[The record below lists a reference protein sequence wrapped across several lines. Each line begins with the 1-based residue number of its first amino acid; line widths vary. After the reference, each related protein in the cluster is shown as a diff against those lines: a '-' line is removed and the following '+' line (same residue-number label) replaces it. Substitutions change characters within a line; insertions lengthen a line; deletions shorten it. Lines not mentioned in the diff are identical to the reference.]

1 MKCKYAAEAAA
12 ALAEMKSEKQ
22 DEKDRV
28 EDEERGE
35 EREGDGNKYLPD
47 EKEARGLGPGTS

>member
-12 ALAEMKSEKQ
+12 ALAEMKGEKQ

-28 EDEERGE
+28 DDEKRGE
-35 EREGDGNKYLPD
+35 EMEGDGNKYLPD
-47 EKEARGLGPGTS
+47 EKAEGGRREV